1 MSQCDR
7 VKTSRIDCC
16 LHDFCLCRR
25 LLRFISSFYV
35 FFLALFWQFPACDLS
50 FVLVASVHFL
60 DFKENMFI
68 RLIFFALHDLI
79 PECTS
84 PGKINVKSFLSD
96 DQRLF
101 VRETGIL

>member
-16 LHDFCLCRR
+16 LDDFCLCRR

-50 FVLVASVHFL
+50 FVLVTSSHFL
-60 DFKENMFI
+60 NLKENMLI
-68 RLIFFALHDLI
+68 RLIFFALYDLI
-79 PECTS
+79 PERTS
-84 PGKINVKSFLSD
+84 PGKIHVKSFLND

-101 VRETGIL
+101 VCEAGIL